1 MQSSEGYLSVT
12 GGKHRLF
19 YRVDGPCDGLP
30 VFIFH
35 GGWGPRETDAACCE
49 GTGKWRIVQLH
60 QKGWGKSMPAGEV
73 TNNTPMDVLADV
85 EALRMHLGVQRWF
98 VKGGS
103 TGAMLA
109 VLYAVEYPLSVSGVL
124 MVGTWL
130 LRTKDIDWCYR
141 GGMGHFYPG
150 EWKAFKQHVACRGG
164 DPLVAC
170 WRMVFGE
177 DKIVGMAAA
186 QAFMKW
192 DGTCGQLVP
201 DPPEQR
207 VGHDPEHAMVAA
219 RIALHWYV
227 HMKEWFSDAYILDKV
242 REGVLRGIPVSL
254 VNGRY
259 DLMCPPQWSHETC
272 EALEEGG
279 ADWNLDYTCSGH
291 AGSEPA
297 NIVKMKEV
305 MTRMAQQLQKD
316 LTAQPSM
323 THRCVSSPGINVPG
337 KDQHWRALA
346 AFTSAAAIVDE
357 LSATWQNKATRPVAI
372 PQLSSKQHGRQ
383 VPTRLLVSQPLAR
396 HDKKKNDEQRLPSY
410 QTTLLS

>member
-227 HMKEWFSDAYILDKV
+227 HMKESALLLGVRGRLSSARVRTIDIRYASAWALRYVRPEGPTISQAAPRSAYGL
-242 REGVLRGIPVSL
+242 
-254 VNGRY
+254 
-259 DLMCPPQWSHETC
+259 CPSHQRRC
-272 EALEEGG
+272 A
-279 ADWNLDYTCSGH
+279 
-291 AGSEPA
+291 
-297 NIVKMKEV
+297 
-305 MTRMAQQLQKD
+305 R
-316 LTAQPSM
+316 QPSAV
-323 THRCVSSPGINVPG
+323 RQP
-337 KDQHWRALA
+337 
-346 AFTSAAAIVDE
+346 F
-357 LSATWQNKATRPVAI
+357 PV
-372 PQLSSKQHGRQ
+372 
-383 VPTRLLVSQPLAR
+383 
-396 HDKKKNDEQRLPSY
+396 
-410 QTTLLS
+410 